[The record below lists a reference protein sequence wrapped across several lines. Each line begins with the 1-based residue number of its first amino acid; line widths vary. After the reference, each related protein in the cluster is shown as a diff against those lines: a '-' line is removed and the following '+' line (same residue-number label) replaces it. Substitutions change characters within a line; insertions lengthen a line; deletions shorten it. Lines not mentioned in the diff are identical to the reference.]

1 MGPDGVPGLHLTHP
15 DSSGGSNASVVPCV
29 LYASEVMLKD
39 VPEEATAR
47 AEAKSPGST
56 PGTEIHTGCT
66 AVTWTNLQA
75 LVNTEA
81 WV

>member
-15 DSSGGSNASVVPCV
+15 DSSGESNASVGPCV
-29 LYASEVMLKD
+29 LNASEVTLKD
-39 VPEEATAR
+39 EPEEAAAR

-56 PGTEIHTGCT
+56 QGTEIHVGHT
-66 AVTWTNLQA
+66 AVTWTNLQV